1 MIIVIIAKLFVIF
14 TKILIHSKNV
24 NINQHESNKGLVYI
38 ISNRIKHVVIKRKRV
53 VVLLEGIH
61 GLWKASQS
69 KTGMDAMTHHPCAFC

>member
-24 NINQHESNKGLVYI
+24 NINKHESNKRLVYI

-53 VVLLEGIH
+53 WWYF
-61 GLWKASQS
+61 WKEFIFAQKFSIDFRAEVIS
-69 KTGMDAMTHHPCAFC
+69 PGNFK

>member
-24 NINQHESNKGLVYI
+24 NINKHESNKELVYI

-61 GLWKASQS
+61 ICPEVFNRL
-69 KTGMDAMTHHPCAFC
+69 

>member
-24 NINQHESNKGLVYI
+24 NINKHESNKGLVYI

-61 GLWKASQS
+61 IYPEVFNRL
-69 KTGMDAMTHHPCAFC
+69 